1 MILDITPRTLLPW
14 RTTDESIL
22 YNLCYSRV
30 YNNIIFN
37 YDGCNMKNKEEL
49 KEYQRVYY
57 LRNQQYWQE
66 YARDHYHQHKE
77 ERKEYQLRNKER
89 IREYDRAYALK
100 NKEKKREYRLKN
112 KELIN
117 KWRREYYKKNKHKIK
132 VRRYYQDELRVGAE
146 AEIDGGTA
154 SKAVTMA
161 LPNLENFKHCNG
173 IRTKE

>member
-1 MILDITPRTLLPW
+1 MILDITLRTLLPW
-14 RTTDESIL
+14 RTTDESVL
-22 YNLCYSRV
+22 CNLCYSWI
-30 YNNIIFN
+30 YINIIFN

-66 YARDHYHQHKE
+66 YARNHYHQHKE

-132 VRRYYQDELRVGAE
+132 VRRYYREELRVGAE
-146 AEIDGGTA
+146 AKIDGGTA
-154 SKAVTMA
+154 SKAVTML
-161 LPNLENFKHCNG
+161 LPNL
-173 IRTKE
+173 

>member
-1 MILDITPRTLLPW
+1 
-14 RTTDESIL
+14 
-22 YNLCYSRV
+22 
-30 YNNIIFN
+30 
-37 YDGCNMKNKEEL
+37 MKNKEEL

-66 YARDHYHQHKE
+66 YARNHYHQHKE
-77 ERKEYQLRNKER
+77 ERKKYQLRNKER

-146 AEIDGGTA
+146 ALTCKGEIPVAAAA
-154 SKAVTMA
+154 SEPLVPSRRSDEKNYKKGA
-161 LPNLENFKHCNG
+161 PCKN
-173 IRTKE
+173 I